1 MAKMSVFAKKG
12 LQLLCF
18 FVFFVCPFWCSQ
30 PEVPDS
36 NAPGGNAGNNTPPSV
51 SPVKTSDDALEC
63 NWLLKVDQTIPIT
76 EDELTVNYTLVLIA
90 QKNGGKDVYG
100 TYEGAAFIGSEL
112 DASNLSTVTL
122 R

>member
-1 MAKMSVFAKKG
+1 M
-12 LQLLCF
+12 
-18 FVFFVCPFWCSQ
+18 
-30 PEVPDS
+30 
-36 NAPGGNAGNNTPPSV
+36 
-51 SPVKTSDDALEC
+51 
-63 NWLLKVDQTIPIT
+63 KVDQTIPIT
-76 EDELTVNYTLVLIA
+76 KNELTVNYTLVLIA